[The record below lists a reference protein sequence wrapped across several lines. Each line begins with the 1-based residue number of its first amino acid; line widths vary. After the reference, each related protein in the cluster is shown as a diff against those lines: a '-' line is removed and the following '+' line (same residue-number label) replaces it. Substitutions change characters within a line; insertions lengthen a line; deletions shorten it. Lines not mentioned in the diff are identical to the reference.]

1 MKEKLR
7 ENYIRDEENGVWIK
21 KDAAEY
27 HYSDG
32 DSVEEGIS
40 KLLDGVVDR
49 SVLSDEMTALQ
60 KDWPTFYYFSSRRAN
75 LLRPLAK
82 KLLSGAR
89 VLELGC
95 GMGAVTRYLG
105 ETCAEVVAVEGSR
118 RRGAVA
124 AKRCADLPN
133 VTVLIDEIKSLPA
146 NLGKFDVVTL
156 IGVLEYARRYG
167 GPGAE
172 VKMLETAKSFLK
184 PDGFLILAIEN
195 KLGLKY
201 FAGVPEDHLGRRWIG
216 ITNGYRDDSICTW
229 SRKELTELLSKA
241 GFAHWE
247 QFLVLPDY
255 KLPVSVVTPLGLQTP
270 EFNLEAFLCQSSRP
284 FEQMPFF
291 NMSEAWQSVFKGG
304 LLADLADSLC
314 FVATPGKS
322 REVFEEGVLAD
333 HYGNTGIVKAKFAKR
348 VCIKKG
354 DNAIKVEKTRIAP
367 GESPQTENLL
377 HMVKNESYH
386 NGELL
391 SSRLSRI
398 VMRRD
403 WTLEEFF
410 EALTPLVDILK
421 GNMDSEGLCDG
432 ALMDLTPFNIV
443 MEEDGPRAFDLEW
456 VSKERLPIQF
466 ILYRGIYHT
475 LGKLIPMRKSS
486 KHNVSTFLELFEE
499 FIKRLNLPVAEISPD
514 QLWWKEGRFM
524 QKIKPENK
532 KMPRKDFSLLY
543 MD

>member
-7 ENYIRDEENGVWIK
+7 ENYILDEDNGVWLR
-21 KDAAEY
+21 KDVADF

-32 DSVEEGIS
+32 DSVEEGINR
-40 KLLDGVVDR
+40 LLDGVADR
-49 SVLSDEMTALQ
+49 SVLSDEMIALQ

-124 AKRCADLPN
+124 AKRCVDLPN

-146 NLGKFDVVTL
+146 SLGKFDVVTL

-172 VKMLETAKSFLK
+172 VEMLETAKSFLK

-229 SRKELTELLSKA
+229 SRKELTELLFKA

-247 QFLVLPDY
+247 QFLALPDY

-270 EFNLEAFLCQSSRP
+270 EFNLEAFLRQSPRP

-291 NMSEAWQSVFKGG
+291 NMGEAWQSVFKGG

-314 FVATPGKS
+314 FVATPGKP
-322 REVFEEGVLAD
+322 REVFEKGVLAD
-333 HYGNTGIVKAKFAKR
+333 HYGNTGMVKAKFAKR
-348 VCIKKG
+348 VCFKKG
-354 DNAIKVEKTRIAP
+354 ENGIKVEKTRLVPA
-367 GESPQTENLL
+367 ESFQPENLF
-377 HMVKNESYH
+377 HIVKNEPYY

-391 SSRLSRI
+391 ISRISRI
-398 VMRRD
+398 VMRND

-410 EALTPLVDILK
+410 EAFTPLVEILR
-421 GNMDSEGLCDG
+421 GNMDSAGYCDG

-443 MEEDGPRAFDLEW
+443 MMEDGAKAFDLEW
-456 VSKERLPIQF
+456 VSKERLPIQY
-466 ILYRGIYHT
+466 ILYRGLYHT
-475 LGKLIPMRKSS
+475 LGRLVPIRKSS
-486 KHNVSTFLELFEE
+486 RHKVSTFLELFGE
-499 FIKRLNLPVAEISPD
+499 FLKRLNLRGAEVSQD
-514 QLWWKEGRFM
+514 YLWWKEGCFM
-524 QKIKPENK
+524 RNIKPDNK
-532 KMPRKDFSLLY
+532 NMPVKDFPLLY
-543 MD
+543 LD